1 MDGGRRRGSA
11 NARKAGTWVAQRKCV
26 GRTCA
31 SLSGHGS
38 EDDELSQEAT
48 APKTVPPAG
57 QAPKAPLKLPFDS
70 NYPGHVK
77 FLVAGLARSLGPK
90 AGESAFP
97 LALHQCFD
105 FLLRYW
111 LGALEG
117 QLYAPGLSGE
127 AMPHPSPGAPDSATL
142 TRRLREAMERWEQRP
157 TTAMRQIMRI
167 GFYETQPNTGP
178 RSHTVWLG
186 LAGPEGQVVA
196 GEDDFSQW
204 ASHTAEISA
213 DKGHYLNLLSSF
225 LSASRALFIKYH
237 RRYQATESSLSLSL
251 TFDGKLAAYQLQ
263 PAIPWSDYCLIPS
276 LDLLTSWETATNL
289 NLAAPTPPKPAPL
302 GPPPGFSL
310 ADAQQLERALVEES
324 PSSELPQSSGL
335 DATPSWLLEPV
346 EQDPPT
352 ANGQPQR
359 AVAASPEPV
368 LAAEAPSVEDGSIRP
383 LGLDLPLRYP
393 AEIFEANFASLKIG
407 LDALNASLAAPA
419 GTSLDQAVLQQFS
432 QPLMLVV
439 KDLLLAQTS
448 LWRSAQ
454 SQFAQ
459 AGPPPAWQV
468 PEALLKDLHAL
479 WNWIKGPGD
488 PSQPQDID
496 RLDSLVDSLTSLYYQ
511 GLQPRAHS
519 DWFGLSSSL
528 AEGLQRIALWS
539 ERASGAAGTVSDLG
553 LVHTQAQQALKAV
566 EELLKELS
574 QGWLEGW
581 VRRSDG
587 LPSGAF
593 QIVLPN
599 GRILLDNSFSYPSEP
614 APELCQFAIRPLP
627 EVFQD
632 LQVWQQK
639 GNPPGYLIEDIT
651 EQLSGPTGMGRGI
664 FLQGP
669 SGIGKSFILTHLLEE
684 QKSLSGLQ
692 GATTQQCAWIYCDM
706 RDNYWLES
714 INEALAYHH
723 WRGDSRWVPLSAPAL
738 ADISSRLQRQSP
750 SGAEAK
756 DTLTAYL
763 HRLWYRNQSVAQQ
776 QRLVFLFD
784 SLAIPSDGANTRG
797 LADAL
802 TLEQTPLANTLS
814 GFSWLGAVQASDS
827 TKLKGG
833 QALVFPVEPS
843 DPLYQKYLREHL
855 ASNFSEPCQR
865 LYSESAHPSLSLL
878 KLRVRSGFYQ
888 RGLRLDKST
897 ATLPAS
903 AIHTVFG
910 RLNLDIEQLRFLS
923 SMALFGSLP
932 CQLLENGI
940 GVDSDAVAYIVD
952 LFPSLFL
959 LSQETDGRALEDWE
973 QRATHLKLAHPELQQ
988 ELLSCLPGDVKQAA
1002 CSFLEALLLEIDGPS
1017 SSEGGKSKDTWPN
1030 CLEFSELLEWLCLV
1044 DSQDLSW
1051 RVLSMVAVRQ
1061 RRESICQRM
1070 EQQQRLLRKC
1080 KVLGQWIRFLNSL
1093 SKDKMPEGLE
1103 QVLSELWQEELF
1115 WAYSSRAMS
1124 FGTLGRLQEALDD
1137 VDLAVVSFSE
1147 AVTQNDGLLNGLA
1160 AAYNRRSEILRDL
1173 SRFREALKESH
1184 LAVSTYQTAVE
1195 QGDRNRL
1202 EPLLALAL
1210 HNRGVIQLEL
1220 GNLEE
1225 SEADLTQALEHYR
1238 PWHDQVNSKIRLD
1251 LARALRQR
1259 GRLALLRGDPIQ
1271 SRDDSGR
1278 ALKVLDRFQED
1289 WPELRVERA
1298 RSQHQL
1304 AEAYLALEES
1314 RQALDSSDKAAEI
1327 WEGLVSEGRLD
1338 LRSCFAEELN
1348 HRSKLLLDLGKVEE
1362 ATDVVKT
1369 AVDLHRQLVE
1379 SEGRT
1384 DLAEDMAKSLLLRGR
1399 VEEQAGHLETA
1410 KQDYVQA
1417 CFFLSQAANGEAGY
1431 RRQTRDA
1438 LVETGTHLTYLHL
1451 QLRDFDAAV
1460 TQARATMML
1469 LEGEVQQHLLVLE
1482 KKSRLLGLLGKAIGL
1497 LAETLEPSDESLA
1510 KHQKDCLD
1518 CHDQSVEILADLV
1531 DGQGEYHLLPV
1542 LAEAHM
1548 SRALARRQ
1556 FNLAE
1561 MSLEDCDSA
1570 LELLKF
1576 LSEKGGDPSVLKLI
1590 GPAQLQAAQLL
1601 DSLGQSAKALSNVE
1615 ESLLYLDLLE
1625 PHTKAR
1631 ADLEARAAFLQA
1643 KLQLEAGQFELVRAS
1658 LEQCRNAA
1666 SVLEELGI
1674 VDHGFADRCDA
1685 LELTFAQQLGHL
1697 APTALDAPAPGPLET
1712 QRQEPES
1719 ELVGSPVETIVS
1731 IDEGLPVA
1739 EVADQPESV
1748 PQSYESAGTDVPFVA
1763 LGEEPNKPAGS
1774 EASLPGET
1782 LSGAYPAVS
1791 VPLLEDVYS
1800 SSDLGSDLAFPDP
1813 LVDQVFP
1820 DVATDRT
1827 VVPSMTDEPE
1837 LGSELFPELVDTPL
1851 ERPVST
1857 VVVAELK
1864 GPLQLDSVL
1873 GDCRQL
1879 VRNGELRSAFDGY
1892 TRLVQEIVARQAD
1905 PSQFQEPSWPAL
1917 RCAVQTELAQLS
1929 VQLYRQG
1936 QVELEVC
1943 FEELTAAICLTQ
1955 ILVASNAVSEAPSE
1969 NPPAGGL
1976 YELRAALYEEQHQF
1990 HRAIADWNAAFE
2002 LRLEEQDPEAPDL
2015 DTDSSAVGLLHKIAK
2030 GWQAVGDLAQE
2041 WRALD
2046 YLEAEVADLK
2056 DSQEEFLIHIRARRK
2071 LICESC

>member
-1 MDGGRRRGSA
+1 MDGGRHRGSSS
-11 NARKAGTWVAQRKCV
+11 ARKCGTWVAQRKCV

-48 APKTVPPAG
+48 APKTAPPVG

-97 LALHQCFD
+97 SALHQCFD

-117 QLYAPGLSGE
+117 QLYGPGLSGE
-127 AMPHPSPGAPDSATL
+127 AMPHPSPGAPESAAL

-178 RSHTVWLG
+178 RAHTTWLG

-196 GEDDFSQW
+196 GEDHFSQW
-204 ASHTAEISA
+204 ANHTAEISA

-225 LSASRALFIKYH
+225 LSASRALFMKYH
-237 RRYQATESSLSLSL
+237 RRYQATETSLSLSL
-251 TFDGKLAAYQLQ
+251 TFDGKLTPYLLQ

-276 LDLLTSWETATNL
+276 LELLTSWETATNL

-324 PSSELPQSSGL
+324 PSSLLSPSSSAA
-335 DATPSWLLEPV
+335 DAPPSWLLEPV
-346 EQDPPT
+346 EPDAPT
-352 ANGQPQR
+352 TNGQSHHP
-359 AVAASPEPV
+359 VAPTPDPFAD
-368 LAAEAPSVEDGSIRP
+368 AKAPSGEDVSLRP

-393 AEIFEANFASLKIG
+393 AEIFEANFAALNLG

-419 GTSLDQAVLQQFS
+419 GASLDRAVLQKFS

-439 KDLLLAQTS
+439 KDLLLAQSS

-459 AGPPPAWQV
+459 AGPAPIWEQ
-468 PEALLKDLHAL
+468 PEELLKDLHTL

-488 PSQPQDID
+488 PTQPEDID
-496 RLDSLVDSLTSLYYQ
+496 RLDSLVDSLTSLYYH

-519 DWFGLSSSL
+519 DWFGLSTSL
-528 AEGLQRIALWS
+528 GEGLQRLTLWS
-539 ERASGAAGTVSDLG
+539 ERASGTGSAPDLAV
-553 LVHTQAQQALKAV
+553 VHSQAQLALKAI

-599 GRILLDNSFSYPSEP
+599 GRILLDNSVSYPSEP

-651 EQLSGPTGMGRGI
+651 EQLSGPAGMGRGI

-692 GATTQQCAWIYCDM
+692 GAPSQQCAWIYCDM

-723 WRGDSRWVPLSAPAL
+723 WRGDSRWAPLSAPAL

-750 SGAEAK
+750 IGAEAQ

-784 SLAIPSDGANTRG
+784 SLSIPSDGANSRSQ
-797 LADAL
+797 ADAL
-802 TLEQTPLANTLS
+802 TLEQTPLINTLS

-827 TKLKGG
+827 TRLKGG
-833 QALVFPVEPS
+833 QALVFPVEPG

-903 AIHTVFG
+903 ANHTVFG

-988 ELLSCLPGDVKQAA
+988 ELLACLPGDVKQAA

-1017 SSEGGKSKDTWPN
+1017 VAEGTKSKDNWPS

-1070 EQQQRLLRKC
+1070 EQQHRLLRKC

-1093 SKDKMPEGLE
+1093 SKDKVPEGLE

-1195 QGDRNRL
+1195 KGDRNRL

-1225 SEADLTQALEHYR
+1225 SESDLTQALEHYR

-1451 QLRDFDAAV
+1451 QLRDFEAAV

-1482 KKSRLLGLLGKAIGL
+1482 KKSRLLGLLGRAIGL
-1497 LAETLEPSDESLA
+1497 LSETLDPSDESLD
-1510 KHQKDCLD
+1510 KHRKDCLD
-1518 CHDQSVEILADLV
+1518 SHDQSVEILADLV

-1556 FNLAE
+1556 FNLTE

-1601 DSLGQSAKALSNVE
+1601 DSLGQSTKALANVE

-1625 PHTKAR
+1625 PHTKSR

-1643 KLQLEAGQFELVRAS
+1643 KLQLEAGQLDLVKAS

-1666 SVLEELGI
+1666 SVLEELGAPEQ
-1674 VDHGFADRCDA
+1674 GFADRCDG
-1685 LELTFAQQLGHL
+1685 LELMLAQRLGDL
-1697 APTALDAPAPGPLET
+1697 APTAVDAPTPEPVEPQAPDAEGDLV
-1712 QRQEPES
+1712 ES
-1719 ELVGSPVETIVS
+1719 APAQVGSNNDGVLGL
-1731 IDEGLPVA
+1731 EGADLSAVIKAAPTPEPVA
-1739 EVADQPESV
+1739 TEVQFVSDPVDEV
-1748 PQSYESAGTDVPFVA
+1748 PPF
-1763 LGEEPNKPAGS
+1763 G
-1774 EASLPGET
+1774 
-1782 LSGAYPAVS
+1782 
-1791 VPLLEDVYS
+1791 DVYS
-1800 SSDLGSDLAFPDP
+1800 SDDLGSDLAFPDP
-1813 LVDQVFP
+1813 LVDPVSPEIESEQL
-1820 DVATDRT
+1820 VAND
-1827 VVPSMTDEPE
+1827 PE
-1837 LGSELFPELVDTPL
+1837 LGSELFPELADP
-1851 ERPVST
+1851 PVEQPALQP
-1857 VVVAELK
+1857 VLAVAVAELR

-1873 GDCRQL
+1873 DECRHH
-1879 VRNGELRSAFDGY
+1879 VRNGELASAFEGY

-1905 PSQFQEPSWPAL
+1905 RSQFQEPSWPGL
-1917 RCAVQTELAQLS
+1917 RCEVQTELAHLS

-1936 QVELEVC
+1936 QVAVEVC
-1943 FEELTAAICLTQ
+1943 FEELTSAICLTQ
-1955 ILVASNAVSEAPSE
+1955 ILVASNAVSEAPSQ

-1976 YELRAALYEEQHQF
+1976 YELRAALYEEQGQLHC
-1990 HRAIADWNAAFE
+1990 AIADWNAAFE
-2002 LRLEEQDPEAPDL
+2002 LRLEEQDQEASDL
-2015 DTDSSAVGLLHKIAK
+2015 STDGSAVSLLQKIAK
-2030 GWQAVGDLAQE
+2030 GWQAVGDRAQE

-2046 YLEAEVADLK
+2046 YLEAEVADLEEG
-2056 DSQEEFLIHIRARRK
+2056 QEEFLIHIRARRK
-2071 LICESC
+2071 SICESC